1 MRPGNVPDD
10 GRFSNRPD
18 QATILNFQMN
28 SIMKRLTHLFSFLM
42 AMLVLSQCD
51 PSISERTA
59 DSGQADFSSY
69 VAVGNSLT
77 AGYSDNALH
86 REGQINSFPNILAG
100 QMQQAGGGEFLQPL
114 VNPGVGSN
122 AEGEARLVLQVTT
135 GPDGSPTLSPAPAA
149 ESGQDIFSR
158 QQTGPF
164 HNVGVPGARSFHLVA
179 EGYGNTEAGEGNY
192 NPFFARFKSDPMATV
207 LGDALMAE
215 PTFFTLWAGNNDVLG
230 YATAGG
236 TGQGLEEMGDPAQ
249 VSDNDITPVNVF
261 EGSIEALAGT
271 LAGEGALGAVLSIP
285 DVTTIPFFNT
295 VPWDGLA
302 LTAEQAQML
311 RAGYEAE
318 GVPEQLIPDFQE
330 GANGFVI
337 EDGDAPAG
345 FRMAEQGEHILLSV
359 PQDSLQPLP
368 EGAGWG
374 SSTPIPDQYTLT
386 AEQAGN
392 VRLATDTFNDI
403 LEGAASQ
410 LGLVFVDVNPE
421 LEAAA
426 QEGVV
431 YDAILLTTEFVE
443 GGVFSLD
450 GIHLTPRG
458 AAMVTNMV
466 IEEIN
471 ETYGATVSPVNVSAY
486 EGVRFP

>member
-1 MRPGNVPDD
+1 
-10 GRFSNRPD
+10 
-18 QATILNFQMN
+18 
-28 SIMKRLTHLFSFLM
+28 M
-42 AMLVLSQCD
+42 ALLVLSQCD
-51 PSISERTA
+51 PNISERSA
-59 DSGQADFSSY
+59 DPGQADFTSY

-86 REGQINSFPNILAG
+86 REGQLNSFPNILAG

-122 AEGEARLVLQVTT
+122 AEGEAKLVLQVTT
-135 GPDGSPTLSPAPAA
+135 GPDGSPTLAPAPAA
-149 ESGQDIFSR
+149 ESGQDIFRR

-164 HNVGVPGARSFHLVA
+164 HNVGIPGARSFHLVA
-179 EGYGNTEAGEGNY
+179 EGYGNSEAGAGNY
-192 NPFFARFKSDPMATV
+192 NPFFTRFKSDPMASV
-207 LGDALMAE
+207 LGDAMMAE
-215 PTFFTLWAGNNDVLG
+215 PTFFSLWAGNNDVLG

-249 VSDNDITPVNVF
+249 VSGNDITPVNVF
-261 EGSIEALAGT
+261 ESSIEALAGT
-271 LAGEGALGAVLSIP
+271 MAGAGAQGVVLSIP
-285 DVTTIPFFNT
+285 DVTSIPFFNT
-295 VPWDGLA
+295 VPWNGLA

-311 RAGYEAE
+311 RAGYETE
-318 GVPEQLIPDFQE
+318 GVPEQFIPDFQA

-337 EDGDAPAG
+337 ADDESPVG

-359 PQDSLQPLP
+359 PQDSLRPLP
-368 EGAGWG
+368 DGAGWG

-386 AEQAGN
+386 ADQAGN

-403 LEGAASQ
+403 LEGTAAQ
-410 LGLVFVDVNPE
+410 LGLAFVDVNPE
-421 LEAAA
+421 LEAAS
-426 QEGVV
+426 GDGIV

-450 GIHLTPRG
+450 GVHLTPRG

-466 IEEIN
+466 IEGIN
-471 ETYGATVSPVNVSAY
+471 ETYGATLSPVNISAY